1 MSSSFNNRKFKGGA
15 YTTALSILVI
25 VVILVINLIVSGVFR
40 SKDLT
45 ATGQYSL
52 NKDTIEYLKN
62 YDTPIDMYY
71 VCEVGQEMKMLQ
83 SVAENFA
90 AKGTDFSMAYKDP
103 VQYPQFVMQ
112 YMDNNGIGQNINSNS
127 IILINRNNP
136 DLYAYVDRD
145 SMINY
150 EYSTEDF
157 ETTYIS
163 SYCAEAALIRALSQV
178 ADTAETVV
186 YVATGHGEQLISE
199 TGMISQSIVDLLE
212 LNSYTA
218 KTIDLK
224 TTAIPEDCGALL
236 LIGMINDMT
245 QAESDKVKNYL
256 TEGGRVAWFLSY
268 AGVERPVQKALLN
281 YYGLTYEELLLCE
294 GDARRT
300 EDEKPAMVLSAKT
313 GTKNSGWALGVGVSK
328 IAGARNTI
336 EIEAQYLTSNQAY
349 LTSNFQDPVYR
360 QGDEKGTFALL
371 TKVSETYR
379 GNTGIMYVFNT
390 QYFLADRYITK
401 SSAFENG
408 TIFVNALAD
417 MCDKEG
423 AISIPDKAAK
433 EEALIMNTQQKR
445 TLLTILVGVIPGIVL
460 LLGITV
466 FIMRRR

>member
-1 MSSSFNNRKFKGGA
+1 MSSTFNNRKFKGGA

-52 NKDTIEYLKN
+52 SADTIEYLKN

-83 SVAENFA
+83 SVAENFV
-90 AKGTDFSMAYKDP
+90 AKGRDFSMSYKDP
-103 VQYPQFVMQ
+103 EQYPQFVMQ
-112 YMDNNGIGQNINSNS
+112 YSGVGETINSNS

-150 EYSTEDF
+150 EYSSEDF
-157 ETTYIS
+157 KTKYIS
-163 SYCAEAALIRALSQV
+163 SYCAEAQLIRALSQV

-199 TGMISQSIVDLLE
+199 SGVISQSITDLLS

-224 TTAIPEDCGALL
+224 TTAIPEDCSALL

-245 QAESDKVKNYL
+245 QEESEKVKNYL

-300 EDEKPAMVLSAKT
+300 EDEKPALILSAKS

-328 IAGARNTI
+328 LAGARNTI
-336 EIEAQYLTSNQAY
+336 EIDAQYLTSNQAY
-349 LTSNFQDPVYR
+349 LTSNIQDPVYR
-360 QGDEKGTFALL
+360 QGDEKGTYALL

-379 GNTGIMYVFNT
+379 GNTAVLYVFNT

-401 SSAFENG
+401 NAAFENG
-408 TIFVNALAD
+408 AIFVNALGD
-417 MCDKEG
+417 MCNKEG
-423 AISIPDKAAK
+423 AISIPDKAAR
-433 EEALIMNTQQKR
+433 EEALIMTTQQKR